1 MLNHIRADYTAHYD
15 ARVEFL
21 VALQRITLIA
31 GIAFG
36 AALIWVGSYTSAAL
50 TAAFLAL
57 LTYTVYLRRQGE
69 APFASILLAAAFLAE
84 PATAIIV
91 SGGIHSPYIVW
102 LAVPIFAAGGLF
114 GGRGGLLAAANAIV
128 TFCGLFLLDAPLR
141 TLNEL
146 PGEAYASMYFASFNS
161 AALFASTLAWIA
173 ISSLERESQAA
184 QKSALETALRAE
196 ELRQAEQGLRDQ
208 IRARDKLYAV
218 ISHELRT
225 PAATLKMLLEDSVIA
240 QLESPEQST
249 INDLLE
255 HMLSIMEDMRL
266 AREPEQLR
274 HAPRVRARVS
284 DVLSQAVKMAERF
297 VSESGLTVR
306 IRLNGETEIPVEI
319 PRRVLRQI
327 TINIVKNCAVHAE
340 AEHLEIGIEWRRNG
354 DAVDYTIR
362 FMDDGHGVSP
372 SDQRLLFRAFA
383 RGDSAAD
390 GSGIGLNVCREYAR
404 NVLAGDLTYTTSP
417 WGGAA
422 FVLTARFNAVQHAS
436 ADLEVRREATEPLR
450 HARVLLAE
458 DSNILR
464 VLTGKLLEQRGAIVT
479 LACDGKE
486 ALRRME
492 AEHFDLVVVDLQMP
506 KIDGLEFTRRLREQG
521 ASLPIIGLT
530 AALGADATLLRRA
543 GADAVLTKPLDVERL
558 EHILG
563 ARASGSHAAGD
574 ESVAA

>member
-21 VALQRITLIA
+21 VALQRITFVA

-36 AALIWVGSYTSAAL
+36 FALIWVGSYTSAAL

-69 APFASILLAAAFLAE
+69 ALFASILLAAAFLAE
-84 PATAIIV
+84 PAAAIIV

-102 LAVPIFAAGGLF
+102 LAVPIFAAGGLL
-114 GGRGGLLAAANAIV
+114 GGRGALLAAAIAIV
-128 TFCGLFLLDAPLR
+128 TFCALFLLDAPLR

-146 PGEAYASMYFASFNS
+146 PGEAYASMYFASFSS

-306 IRLNGETEIPVEI
+306 IRLNGETEIP
-319 PRRVLRQI
+319 
-327 TINIVKNCAVHAE
+327 
-340 AEHLEIGIEWRRNG
+340 
-354 DAVDYTIR
+354 
-362 FMDDGHGVSP
+362 
-372 SDQRLLFRAFA
+372 
-383 RGDSAAD
+383 
-390 GSGIGLNVCREYAR
+390 
-404 NVLAGDLTYTTSP
+404 
-417 WGGAA
+417 
-422 FVLTARFNAVQHAS
+422 
-436 ADLEVRREATEPLR
+436 
-450 HARVLLAE
+450 
-458 DSNILR
+458 
-464 VLTGKLLEQRGAIVT
+464 
-479 LACDGKE
+479 
-486 ALRRME
+486 
-492 AEHFDLVVVDLQMP
+492 
-506 KIDGLEFTRRLREQG
+506 
-521 ASLPIIGLT
+521 
-530 AALGADATLLRRA
+530 
-543 GADAVLTKPLDVERL
+543 
-558 EHILG
+558 
-563 ARASGSHAAGD
+563 
-574 ESVAA
+574 